1 MHRDRREGE
10 QRPSGAI
17 EGSTL
22 VGGGTSHGHAGLE
35 SDEYRAFVN
44 GKGVGTVL
52 TATRNKRA

>member
-1 MHRDRREGE
+1 M
-10 QRPSGAI
+10 
-17 EGSTL
+17 
-22 VGGGTSHGHAGLE
+22 VGGTSHGHAGLE